1 MSNPYEKIVNLLRT
15 YNACYKE
22 TVHQPVYTSEQA
34 AKVRGISRNQV
45 AKSLL
50 LKCGNDFILA
60 VLPGNRKLDNQ
71 K

>member
-34 AKVRGISRNQV
+34 AIHIITRAQRDAVEDAQWLVRQSM
-45 AKSLL
+45 KK
-50 LKCGNDFILA
+50 LKEA
-60 VLPGNRKLDNQ
+60 RT
-71 K
+71 